1 MTPVIIF
8 IYLLNLENL
17 WHYKPN
23 PYFCAIHHMN
33 MIVWVIDAFET
44 QYKEN
49 NGLLKLSL
57 ENNFF
62 YIKHLRRSYL
72 NGYPLH

>member
-1 MTPVIIF
+1 
-8 IYLLNLENL
+8 
-17 WHYKPN
+17 
-23 PYFCAIHHMN
+23 MN